1 MFKFLFVTLLSG
13 FYFIVAQAQA
23 QAQNQ
28 AQILS
33 CDISHAHALAS
44 LNELPVEVQG
54 LLGRSV
60 KGVSGIADMNEK
72 FNPSDVIL
80 DPAIPMRRLVNGGAS
95 DTCIRMTVEYG
106 GRGYYTEQLEFHL
119 TVHGWVKVAEI
130 HG

>member
-13 FYFIVAQAQA
+13 FYFIAAQAQA
-23 QAQNQ
+23 QAQ
-28 AQILS
+28 AQISS
-33 CDISHAHALAS
+33 CDISRAHALAS

-54 LLGRSV
+54 LLGRSL

-72 FNPSDVIL
+72 FNPSDVIWY
-80 DPAIPMRRLVNGGAS
+80 PVIPMRRLVNGAAS

>member
-13 FYFIVAQAQA
+13 FYFIAVQAQA
-23 QAQNQ
+23 Q
-28 AQILS
+28 ISS
-33 CDISHAHALAS
+33 CDVSHDHALAS

-72 FNPSDVIL
+72 FNPSDVIW
-80 DPAIPMRRLVNGGAS
+80 DPAIPMRRLVNGAAS
-95 DTCIRMTVEYG
+95 DTCIRMTVEHG